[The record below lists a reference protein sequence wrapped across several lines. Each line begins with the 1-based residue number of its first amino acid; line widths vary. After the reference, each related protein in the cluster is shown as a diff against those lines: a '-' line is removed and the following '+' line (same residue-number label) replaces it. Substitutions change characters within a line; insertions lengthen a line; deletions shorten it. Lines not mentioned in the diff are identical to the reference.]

1 MSLAVR
7 VFPEPQYHRPST
19 IAEATALLADHGRDA
34 RLLAGGQTLI
44 PEIDRPD
51 SPIAVIIDLGS
62 IADLGEIRRYD
73 SYIEIGAMVS
83 ITEARRQLAAA
94 FPVIEPCLG
103 RVGNSAVRN
112 RATIGGSVALADT
125 ASEITTFLLAY
136 DATLLLAGD
145 DEAALP
151 VAAMLGGDRPANLF
165 IRAIRLPLPSPGERA
180 GFAEILRRR
189 SGGRSLAMG
198 LVRSLEDRA
207 ILVFSGGDL
216 HPMRLETPDI
226 AGLPA
231 SIDPHIANLAPSVR
245 AWIAAAV
252 HRAIAD
258 GEEQIC

>member
-1 MSLAVR
+1 MSRTASLV
-7 VFPEPQYHRPST
+7 PEPVYHRPST
-19 IAEATALLADHGRDA
+19 IAEAADLLAHHGGGA

-51 SPIAVIIDLGS
+51 NSIAAIIDLGS
-62 IADLGEIRRYD
+62 IADLGEIRWYD
-73 SYIEIGAMVS
+73 SHIEIGAMVT
-83 ITEARRQLAAA
+83 IAEARRQLAVA
-94 FPVIEPCLG
+94 FPIIEPCLG

-136 DATLLLAGD
+136 DATLLLAGGD
-145 DEAALP
+145 DAALP
-151 VAAMLGGDRPANLF
+151 VTAMLGADRPANLF
-165 IRAIRLPLPSPGERA
+165 LRAIRLPLPSPGEGA

-198 LVRSLEDRA
+198 LVRSLEAHA
-207 ILVFSGGDL
+207 ILVFSGGDR
-216 HPMRLETPDI
+216 HPVRLEKRDI
-226 AGLPA
+226 AALPA
-231 SIDPHIANLAPSVR
+231 SIDPHIADLAPPVR

-258 GEEQIC
+258 VGEQIC